1 MIRRRQDACVIYRPA
16 LVDFVER
23 QALGPDSP
31 AALDHLARCAPCERD
46 LSELALTV
54 IALRRLGAHAGEI
67 EAPPDGW
74 TILRQRIERSQR
86 AADDAARRFRRAF
99 GGAVV
104 ALAVFAMVAI
114 PSLTGTVTS
123 GIDDGRTGLEDA
135 RPVSAESRRYD
146 PYGQRLTEGIVL
158 AIAGG
163 GPSRVSVAERVG
175 GGPSSTDRSSTDR
188 QDRQRVV
195 VTVPFTPEPTAP
207 LTAYRT

>member
-1 MIRRRQDACVIYRPA
+1 MIRRRQAACVIYRPA

-31 AALDHLARCAPCERD
+31 AALDHLARCGPCERD
-46 LSELALTV
+46 LSEVAQTV
-54 IALRRLGAHAGEI
+54 IALRRLGARASEI

-74 TILRQRIERSQR
+74 TTIRQRIERSQR

-123 GIDDGRTGLEDA
+123 GIDDARIGLRDA
-135 RPVSAESRRYD
+135 RPMTAEARRYD
-146 PYGQRLTEGIVL
+146 PFAQPLTEGIVL

-163 GPSRVSVAERVG
+163 GPSRVSLAERVG
-175 GGPSSTDRSSTDR
+175 GGPSSTDR
-188 QDRQRVV
+188 QDRQRAF
-195 VTVPFTPEPTAP
+195 VTAPFIPQPTAP
-207 LTAYRT
+207 RLATRT